1 MSNQRT
7 VLVASISYLGTD
19 GEDHIAY
26 KGDKITV
33 AAAGL
38 DVFDFIHNGTP
49 EYRVA
54 QQAKLDAENERA
66 AKAPAPKADAPADGK
81 KA

>member
-7 VLVASISYLGTD
+7 VLVESISYLGTD
-19 GEDHIAY
+19 GKDHVAH

-33 AAAGL
+33 AAAGV
-38 DVFDFIHNGTP
+38 DIFDFFHNDTP
-49 EYRVA
+49 EYRIA
-54 QQAKLDAENERA
+54 EEEKRQAANERA
-66 AKAPAPKADAPADGK
+66 AKDKASAAAEAK